1 MLKQGICILMGILF
15 WAGTLW
21 AGEYNFIT
29 AADLKKRLDQGPM
42 VILVDIQP
50 MEQFAKGH
58 IAGSI
63 ETNAFPAKTDTEK
76 AQLDKGMPKIAASSD
91 EVVIVC
97 PRGGGGA
104 KNAYDYYKSK
114 GVDEKRLLIL
124 EKGMSGWPFEKE
136 NK

>member
-1 MLKQGICILMGILF
+1 MGILF
-15 WAGTLW
+15 LSGTLW

-29 AADLKKRLDQGPM
+29 AADLKKRLDQGPA

-50 MEQFAKGH
+50 AEQFAKGH

-63 ETNAFPAKTDTEK
+63 ETNAYPAKTDAEK
-76 AQLDKGMPKIAASSD
+76 AQLEKGMPNIAASSVD
-91 EVVIVC
+91 VVIVC

-114 GVDEKRLLIL
+114 GVAEKRLLIL
-124 EKGMSGWPFEKE
+124 EKGMSDWPFEKE